1 MEIKTLAD
9 TIEKLGRAWEEHKKT
24 QDEVLKAKADGKAV
38 ADLEA
43 KLDKIGK
50 DMDALTELKQQLEG
64 VEKKLNRP
72 KTDTEVK
79 AEQDLATEMKS
90 FNAALRADC
99 ATKGKPAPAEL
110 DREGYL
116 AYKSGFLKLA
126 AGVSIDALP
135 VEERKALSAGADPD
149 GGYLLPASTMGRV
162 VAKIYEQSVMR
173 QIASVQVISTNDI
186 EGLIDNNEADA
197 GWVSELGTRSD
208 STTPQLGKWRI
219 EAFEMYAMP
228 KASQRILD
236 DAATDVETWLA
247 GKIADKFAR
256 VEGTAFWQ
264 GTGAGQPM
272 GLASYSTAAT
282 ADSSRAWGVFEHV
295 KTGTNGAFNAT
306 SKLDVIQDLQG
317 TLKDAYLANAQ
328 WVMRREVRTAA
339 RKLKE
344 ATNDRYLWEP
354 GLQVGQPERLNG
366 YPVRIDQYMP
376 ALATDSLSL
385 AFGDFAQA
393 YQIVD
398 RTGIRTLRDP
408 FTAKP
413 YVVFYSTKRTGGGA
427 LNFEAIKFAKF
438 AA

>member
-72 KTDTEVK
+72 QTDTEVK
-79 AEQDLATEMKS
+79 AAADLAAEVKS
-90 FNAALRADC
+90 FNIALRTDAQ
-99 ATKGKPAPAEL
+99 AKGKPFAGDFSVEQY
-110 DREGYL
+110 RE
-116 AYKSGFLKLA
+116 YKSAFFKAVALGTPIA
-126 AGVSIDALP
+126 AMSA
-135 VEERKALSAGADPD
+135 EEQKALSAGSDPD

-162 VAKIYEQSVMR
+162 VAKIYEHSILR

-306 SKLDVIQDLQG
+306 TKLDVIQDLQG
-317 TLKDAYLANAQ
+317 ALKDAYLANAQ

-344 ATNDRYLWEP
+344 ATNDRTRFCTCFCQLFF
-354 GLQVGQPERLNG
+354 
-366 YPVRIDQYMP
+366 
-376 ALATDSLSL
+376 TKFTS
-385 AFGDFAQA
+385 
-393 YQIVD
+393 
-398 RTGIRTLRDP
+398 IR
-408 FTAKP
+408 
-413 YVVFYSTKRTGGGA
+413 SS
-427 LNFEAIKFAKF
+427 
-438 AA
+438 